1 MKYVL
6 SCGMMLV
13 NLTTRRYK
21 SMEQENTKSNIFS
34 GGVTYLELLAEIDNL
49 PKEVADKL
57 QGIVLTHGYNDSYF
71 DIRRTE
77 EVNILID
84 KNYLVD
90 VTDPRCILD
99 KNYSRNTLFTE
110 LSKRQ
115 YDIAPNTG
123 TTKQQMIDWILENSE
138 QLTDKLVSKYATV
151 NYSEKIIPHIRELK
165 KLINELDIRQTYRA
179 ERVLLS
185 DFYYTLE
192 EEKQN
197 EEITDDEMKKI
208 MEQWKAE
215 PSQKK
220 KSTALLLCLFG
231 GYIGLHHFYVGKI
244 GMGILYLCTVGLFGI
259 GWIADIARVVAGKFK
274 DKYGHYLK

>member
-1 MKYVL
+1 M
-6 SCGMMLV
+6 
-13 NLTTRRYK
+13 T
-21 SMEQENTKSNIFS
+21 QENTTQNEKSNIFS
-34 GGVTYLELLAEIDNL
+34 GGGVTYLNLLTEIDDL
-49 PKEVADKL
+49 SKEVADRL
-57 QGIVLTHGYNDSYF
+57 QGIILTHGCNDSCF

-138 QLTDKLVSKYATV
+138 QLKEKLVSKYAMV
-151 NYSEKIIPHIRELK
+151 NYSEKIKPHIRELK
-165 KLINELDIRQTYRA
+165 KLINELDIRHTYRA

-197 EEITDDEMKKI
+197 ENITDDEVQKI
-208 MEQWKAE
+208 MEQWKTE
-215 PSQKK
+215 PSEKK
-220 KSTALLLCLFG
+220 KQTALLLCIFG
-231 GYIGLHHFYVGKI
+231 GYFGLHHFYVGKI
-244 GMGILYLCTVGLFGI
+244 GMGILYLCTVGLFCI
-259 GWIADIARVVAGKFK
+259 GWIVDIAKIAAGKFK
-274 DKYGHYLK
+274 DKDEHYLK